1 MDYPFFVRPLSD
13 EDGGGYLAEA
23 YDLKGCMADGETIE
37 EACLNLQDAIQ
48 SWIKTAKEHNLS
60 IPSPTHYTS
69 LSDKLI
75 IDTPKILRQHLTEL
89 ADREGIS
96 LDVLTVGLLSDTLDG
111 RKSQDSKKTR
121 ATS

>member
-1 MDYPFFVRPLSD
+1 MDYPFFVIPLSD